1 MTKRH
6 SRLDRGS
13 GMPGNAGPEGR
24 SAWSPRRLLVLVLTL
39 AMVLAACGGDS
50 GAEDEG
56 DDETTT
62 TTAASGET
70 TTTAAGET
78 TTTAA
83 AAEPDERGTT
93 LTYSYPQEPPNWNY
107 WETGLT
113 AVTAPLLENV
123 WETLLRQQADGSV
136 LPLLAESFEVSDD
149 GLTVTFTLQQ
159 GVVFHDGSDFTA
171 ADVVYSLNKNKESGV
186 SRASAPLAPVVSV
199 EATDDYTVVVTL
211 DAPSQSF
218 IGGMAER
225 AAIIVPEN
233 FFEENDAAT
242 TVVGTGPYTFGEY
255 RIDQDVTL
263 HRFDDYWGEL
273 PYFETVVQR
282 FIPDETAALNAL
294 QGGELDFVASVIGEG
309 MDRVATFEDDP
320 NFTVTLVPGT
330 EVSYWALN
338 TNVEAFQ
345 DERVRQAIQHGHN
358 RQSHIDAATAGT
370 ATPTCNMAVP
380 AGVAW
385 DTDYCPYEY
394 DPERARELL
403 EEAGA
408 TDLVLDFPFANVAW
422 HTVMAQIFQ
431 AEMAEI
437 GITVELRS
445 LDLATWLDQVNTQE
459 QYEIFQITSGASL
472 LQYRCEGGR
481 IPFGKEGAAFC
492 DEEMDAM
499 IDAVDQII
507 DRDEYVAAMIE
518 LHEYVADQ
526 GWIFATKK
534 PNVPQISRADLVGF
548 RDHRLPEPHVYVGDL
563 RWDG

>member
-6 SRLDRGS
+6 TRLDRGS
-13 GMPGNAGPEGR
+13 GFSGSRMLM
-24 SAWSPRRLLVLVLTL
+24 LLLAL

-50 GAEDEG
+50 GAEDDG
-56 DDETTT
+56 DDTTT

-83 AAEPDERGTT
+83 PAEDDPRGTT

-149 GLTVTFTLQQ
+149 GLTVTFNLQQ
-159 GVVFHDGSDFTA
+159 GVVFHDGSDLTA

-186 SRASAPLAPVVSV
+186 SRASAPLSGVVSV
-199 EATDDYTVVVTL
+199 EAADDYTVVVTL

-263 HRFDDYWGEL
+263 HRFDGYWGEL

-394 DPERARELL
+394 DPDRARELL

-472 LQYRCEGGR
+472 AQYRCESGR
-481 IPFGKEGAAFC
+481 IPFGKENAAFC
-492 DEEMDAM
+492 DEEMDRM
-499 IDAVDQII
+499 IDEVDSII

-534 PNVPQISRADLVGF
+534 PNVPQISRADLTGF